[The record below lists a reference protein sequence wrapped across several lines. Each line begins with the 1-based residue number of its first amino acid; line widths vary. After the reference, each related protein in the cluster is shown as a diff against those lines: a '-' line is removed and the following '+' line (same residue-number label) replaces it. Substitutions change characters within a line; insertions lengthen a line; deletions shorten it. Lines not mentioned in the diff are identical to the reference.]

1 MRGEWWT
8 GPGGEVDREA
18 PPHAGAG
25 LERIVAAERM
35 DGTLERFEA
44 AFGDDPVRACRA
56 LVGELLEPVADR
68 AGKPG
73 VVEGSRGN
81 LVGAPTLDRLFPEA
95 RFVHAVRDGRD
106 VALAIAATEGD
117 PGALIRGIERWA
129 EEIRAIDAGVRVQEE
144 GAAYG
149 VWPNRLLVVPVCELA
164 GVETG
169 PAWEELVR
177 FLDADGTAARAR
189 PDPEQIGALPHRGGW
204 ARGLRWWERR
214 RVRRAYGRTLAELAA
229 DGVHCA
235 PKLIEALGRRAEGE

>member
-25 LERIVAAERM
+25 LERIVPAERM

-117 PGALIRGIERWA
+117 AGALIRGIERWA
-129 EEIRAIDAGVRVQEE
+129 EEIRAIDAGVRVREE

-149 VWPNRLLVVPVCELA
+149 VWPNRLVVVPVCELVGA
-164 GVETG
+164 GA
-169 PAWEELVR
+169 AWEELVR
-177 FLDADGTAARAR
+177 FLGADGAAARAVPNAER
-189 PDPEQIGALPHRGGW
+189 IGGLPQRGGW

-214 RVRRAYGRTLAELAA
+214 RVRRAYERTLAELAD

-235 PKLIEALGRRAEGE
+235 PRLIEALGRPEGGG